1 MAVGASHTDRLEDG
15 SESNLA
21 TCSLVPIS
29 LNASL
34 GRKFPLAWIPG
45 GGTEAMEPFEHRG
58 TGNASPIN
66 ATEGI
71 LLLAAAVEA
80 ILVAGLALGISG
92 VGAGSATAATFLRVN
107 DLLLGPFAVL
117 AGGGS
122 GRSALIMQQGGAALG
137 YGLVFL
143 FIIGVVSWL
152 DRRRL
157 LY

>member
-1 MAVGASHTDRLEDG
+1 
-15 SESNLA
+15 
-21 TCSLVPIS
+21 
-29 LNASL
+29 
-34 GRKFPLAWIPG
+34 
-45 GGTEAMEPFEHRG
+45 MEPFEHRG

-92 VGAGSATAATFLRVN
+92 VGTGSVAAATFLRAN
-107 DLLLGPFAVL
+107 DLLLGPFAAL
-117 AGGGS
+117 GGGGG
-122 GRSALIMQQGGAALG
+122 GRSALVVQQIAAALG
-137 YGLVFL
+137 YGLIFVL
-143 FIIGVVSWL
+143 IIGGVSWL

>member
-1 MAVGASHTDRLEDG
+1 
-15 SESNLA
+15 
-21 TCSLVPIS
+21 
-29 LNASL
+29 
-34 GRKFPLAWIPG
+34 
-45 GGTEAMEPFEHRG
+45 MEPFEHRG

-117 AGGGS
+117 GGS
-122 GRSALIMQQGGAALG
+122 GGGRSALVMQQVGAALG

-143 FIIGVVSWL
+143 LIIGGVSWL